1 MSRLKVDDIRQTG
14 ASSDAISLDA
24 SGNTTLKG
32 NTTINGNLTV
42 NGTNNISSGRY
53 IIEQFFTP
61 ADGSTIAT
69 ANGDITVTNVTGSQT
84 LSDTHTTFEGS
95 EISYNPPTGTTQVIY
110 EFHFSANNATGNSG
124 SHLIHYKLNF
134 DGNDITHSR
143 KSQYHHANGEDA
155 NPSMVFKWGINI
167 GGITDNDTGRIDAW
181 NTAKTIKVMGRRYG
195 SGNEARINNTFYW
208 DQTNADI
215 TQVPCVGITAI
226 G

>member
-24 SGNTTLKG
+24 SG

-61 ADGSTIAT
+61 CDGSTIAT

-84 LSDTHTTFEGS
+84 LTDTHTTFEGS
-95 EISYNPPTGTTQVIY
+95 EISYTPPTGTKQVIY
-110 EFHFSANNATGNSG
+110 EFHFSANNATGS
-124 SHLIHYKLNF
+124 STAHLIHYKLHF
-134 DGNDITHSR
+134 DSNDIIHSR
-143 KSQYHHANGEDA
+143 KSQYMSSNGEDA

-167 GGITDNDTGRIDAW
+167 GGVSDYNTGRVNTWDA
-181 NTAKTIKVMGRRYG
+181 AKTIKVLGRRYG
-195 SGNEARINNTFYW
+195 AGNEARINNTYYW
-208 DQTNADI
+208 DSTSADL